1 MGAYILPF
9 AAQAFHLHF
18 IDNSLRM
25 GRLYG
30 RESYADG
37 GGLVVTERDAIERI
51 YVALLVGVE
60 C

>member
-1 MGAYILPF
+1 
-9 AAQAFHLHF
+9 
-18 IDNSLRM
+18 M